1 MRKLLFIFALFVAF
15 NVNAG
20 NTAKDSARV
29 AKRLISLL
37 ELCKK
42 QVEHDSTFKQGSYSK
57 ASGFVVY
64 RGDRIEGN
72 VGKREWKDTTNYSN
86 EDERILVDGIC
97 YRLHSNLNADPHYKI
112 VKYQTETES
121 EGTWMV
127 LTVNYTKNGVLK
139 KMMVAF
145 LEIKGV
151 LAIGDIDG

>member
-1 MRKLLFIFALFVAF
+1 MRKLLFIFAMFVAF
-15 NVNAG
+15 SANASDA
-20 NTAKDSARV
+20 AKDSARC

-42 QVEHDSTFKQGSYSK
+42 QAESDGSFKQGSFSK
-57 ASGFVVY
+57 ASGYVVY
-64 RGDRIEGN
+64 RGGINGGERD
-72 VGKREWKDTTNYSN
+72 WKDTANYSAEN
-86 EDERILVDGIC
+86 DRILVDGIC
-97 YRLHSNLNADPHYKI
+97 YRLHSNLNADPNYKI

-127 LTVNYTKNGVLK
+127 LTINYTKDGVPK

-151 LAIGDIDG
+151 LAIGDID

>member
-1 MRKLLFIFALFVAF
+1 MRRLLFIFALFTAVNA
-15 NVNAG
+15 NAG

-42 QVEHDSTFKQGSYSK
+42 QAEQDSTFKQGSFSK
-57 ASGFVVY
+57 AAGYVVY
-64 RGDRIEGN
+64 REEGD
-72 VGKREWKDTTNYSN
+72 VKRRWKDTCNYTS
-86 EDERILVDGIC
+86 EDERKAVDGIC
-97 YRLHSNLNADPHYKI
+97 YRLHSNLNADPNYKI
-112 VKYQTETES
+112 VKYQSETES

-127 LTVNYTKNGVLK
+127 LTVNYMKNGVAK

-151 LAIGDIDG
+151 LAIGDID